1 MPRAFSRAVRLRR
14 EWIKAC
20 GNKAS
25 REKYAGSVSGVK
37 FSPGSGA
44 NLVVDGGM
52 TRNIDAGIC
61 VMDLLCFCIF
71 AGNNRG
77 E

>member
-1 MPRAFSRAVRLRR
+1 MRGPGVLSGCPGPFPERSGYA
-14 EWIKAC
+14 
-20 GNKAS
+20 GNGK
-25 REKYAGSVSGVK
+25 KYAGSVSGVK

-44 NLVVDGGM
+44 SLVVDGGM

-61 VMDLLCFCIF
+61 AMDLLCFCIF